1 MKMIMAILHKDD
13 ELETIEELNIAG
25 YMVTKLATTGGFLK
39 KKSTTIMVVVDDEK
53 VAEALKIIKKNSGER
68 KTITY
73 ANPGIDLRTEQHER
87 STVRSDQCAGRRK
100 YDFCTERGADGEI
113 LKFME
118 IVILSFTDAGCQMAC
133 KVRENFIQSGYRV
146 KVYTLTRFCRLYGF
160 HVFPED
166 KKSWI
171 GSLWGEKALFFIG
184 AAGIAVRMIA
194 PYVKDKFTDSPV
206 LVMDEKGSYV
216 IPLLS
221 GHVGGAVEIAKEIAE
236 KINAQAVLT
245 TATDVEQKFAVDV
258 FAKSNGLVLTDRKK
272 AKEISAVVL
281 DGNKIGL
288 YSVFPVEG
296 NFPEELKLCET
307 EEFLRNYPYGIRI
320 AGRSGERREEETIL
334 ELPPKNL
341 VLGIGCRKG
350 ISEEEI
356 QSAVNEAKKIL
367 GFTEK
372 EVIEIDSID
381 LKKEEEGLLSYAA
394 KWKLPFYT
402 FSAEEL
408 GKVKCVSSHSEFVR
422 KVTGVDNVCERAA
435 ILAAGEDGR
444 LLMPKQCMNRVTI
457 AVAEKKVRIRI

>member
-73 ANPGIDLRTEQHER
+73 ANPALISGHER

-160 HVFPED
+160 HTFPED

-194 PYVKDKFTDSPV
+194 PHVKDKFTDSPV

-334 ELPPKNL
+334 DLPPKNL

>member
-1 MKMIMAILHKDD
+1 
-13 ELETIEELNIAG
+13 
-25 YMVTKLATTGGFLK
+25 
-39 KKSTTIMVVVDDEK
+39 
-53 VAEALKIIKKNSGER
+53 
-68 KTITY
+68 
-73 ANPGIDLRTEQHER
+73 
-87 STVRSDQCAGRRK
+87 
-100 YDFCTERGADGEI
+100 
-113 LKFME
+113 ME

-160 HVFPED
+160 HAFPED

-171 GSLWGEKALFFIG
+171 GSLWGKKALFFIG

-194 PYVKDKFTDSPV
+194 PHVKDKFTDSPV

-221 GHVGGAVEIAKEIAE
+221 GHVGGAVELAKEIAE

-296 NFPEELKLCET
+296 KFPEELKLCET

-320 AGRSGERREEETIL
+320 AGRRGERREEETIL
-334 ELPPKNL
+334 DLPPKNL

-356 QSAVNEAKKIL
+356 QSAVNEAKEIL

-381 LKKEEEGLLSYAA
+381 LKKEEAGILAFCEKHAI
-394 KWKLPFYT
+394 PFCTYT
-402 FSAEEL
+402 KEEL
-408 GKVKCVSSHSEFVR
+408 MDLEGDFTASAFVKET
-422 KVTGVDNVCERAA
+422 TGVDCVCERSA
-435 ILAAGEDGR
+435 ILAGGGAE
-444 LLMPKQCMNRVTI
+444 LLLKKRAANGVT
-457 AVAEKKVRIRI
+457 VALALKDWSVDFG

>member
-73 ANPGIDLRTEQHER
+73 ANPALISGQSSMSAAPSVPINVQVGGSTIFVLNVEQME
-87 STVRSDQCAGRRK
+87 
-100 YDFCTERGADGEI
+100 
-113 LKFME
+113 KFME

-160 HVFPED
+160 HTFPED

-194 PYVKDKFTDSPV
+194 PHVKDKFTDSPV

-221 GHVGGAVEIAKEIAE
+221 GHVGGAVELAKEIAE

-296 NFPEELKLCET
+296 KFPEELKLCET

-457 AVAEKKVRIRI
+457 PVAEKKVKIRI

>member
-1 MKMIMAILHKDD
+1 
-13 ELETIEELNIAG
+13 
-25 YMVTKLATTGGFLK
+25 
-39 KKSTTIMVVVDDEK
+39 
-53 VAEALKIIKKNSGER
+53 
-68 KTITY
+68 
-73 ANPGIDLRTEQHER
+73 
-87 STVRSDQCAGRRK
+87 
-100 YDFCTERGADGEI
+100 
-113 LKFME
+113 ME
-118 IVILSFTDAGCQMAC
+118 IVIFSFTDAGCHMAC

-146 KVYTLTRFCRLYGF
+146 KVYTLPRFCRLYGF
-160 HVFPED
+160 HAFPED

-194 PYVKDKFTDSPV
+194 PHVKDKFTDSPV

-221 GHVGGAVEIAKEIAE
+221 GHVGGAVELAKEIAE
-236 KINAQAVLT
+236 KIDAQAVFT

-281 DGNKIGL
+281 DGKKIGF

-296 NFPEELKLCET
+296 KLPEELKLCET
-307 EEFLRNYPYGIRI
+307 EELLRNYPYGIRI
-320 AGRSGERREEETIL
+320 AERSGERREEETIL
-334 ELPPKNL
+334 DLLPKNL

-356 QSAVNEAKKIL
+356 QSAVNEVKKIL

-372 EVIEIDSID
+372 EVSEIDSID
-381 LKKEEEGLLSYAA
+381 LKKEEAGLLSYAA